1 VNITK
6 DTLKYL
12 IKEAMYDMANSKTPD
27 SASYID
33 DAEKNEAEREI
44 SWGKVLDSL
53 NPQREENSEH
63 FRNIVLKAMTL
74 AAAENSEFLL
84 DMMEDITDD
93 SEVRNILM
101 IHIEKIFKN
110 DQN

>member
-1 VNITK
+1 MNITK
-6 DTLKYL
+6 NTLKYL
-12 IKEAMYDMANSKTPD
+12 IKETMYDMVNAKTPD
-27 SASYID
+27 SSSYIED
-33 DAEKNEAEREI
+33 EVSKEAEREI

-74 AAAENSEFLL
+74 ASEENSEFLL

-101 IHIEKIFKN
+101 NHIEKIFKN
-110 DQN
+110 E

>member
-1 VNITK
+1 
-6 DTLKYL
+6 
-12 IKEAMYDMANSKTPD
+12 
-27 SASYID
+27 
-33 DAEKNEAEREI
+33 
-44 SWGKVLDSL
+44 
-53 NPQREENSEH
+53 
-63 FRNIVLKAMTL
+63 MTL

-110 DQN
+110 D